1 MPVQVADVGQE
12 WPTYS
17 RIDKPIANGR
27 GLQDVTNTAFKNCVA
42 LVRKELWATLTRS
55 KMPTRHKFRGEP
67 TWTCVTNA
75 RRLVFVS

>member
-27 GLQDVTNTAFKNCVA
+27 GSQDVTNTALKTDGPFLKGTVGGA
-42 LVRKELWATLTRS
+42 YSIE
-55 KMPTRHKFRGEP
+55 
-67 TWTCVTNA
+67 NA
-75 RRLVFVS
+75 NSA